1 MFEKKKKIL
10 ILAAAL
16 LLMPFLTN
24 STFADDT
31 QSQGYTI
38 PVTAGDGL
46 NDDCGTSGY
55 ILNITNPSI
64 LASSTQTGATR
75 ISQLGTHTLVLCK
88 YTVLLSVYINMD
100 NLVDASLLN
109 LIPKENVTYTPGTLL
124 IAGTTMEALGT
135 AGLLDTEL
143 PAWDMT
149 PVLGTTSATWQ
160 PTLSVAV
167 PSDAAVGTYTTTIYT
182 SVV

>member
-24 STFADDT
+24 STFADEQQD
-31 QSQGYTI
+31 YTI

-46 NDDCGTSGY
+46 NDDCGISGY
-55 ILNITNPSI
+55 TLNITNPSI
-64 LASSTQTGATR
+64 VASSTQTGATR

-124 IAGTTMEALGT
+124 IAGTTMDSLGT
-135 AGLLDTEL
+135 PGLLNTEL
-143 PAWDMT
+143 PAWEMT

>member
-24 STFADDT
+24 STFADEQQD
-31 QSQGYTI
+31 YTI

-46 NDDCGTSGY
+46 NDDCGISGY
-55 ILNITNPSI
+55 TLNITNPSI
-64 LASSTQTGATR
+64 VASSTQTGATR

-88 YTVLLSVYINMD
+88 YTSLVSVYINMND
-100 NLVDASLLN
+100 LVDASLLN

-124 IAGTTMEALGT
+124 IAGTTMESLGT
-135 AGLLDTEL
+135 PGLLDTEL
-143 PAWDMT
+143 PAWEMT

-167 PSDAAVGTYTTTIYT
+167 PSDATVGTYTTTIYT

>member
-24 STFADDT
+24 STFADEQQD
-31 QSQGYTI
+31 YTI

-46 NDDCGTSGY
+46 NDDCGISGY
-55 ILNITNPSI
+55 TLNITNPSI
-64 LASSTQTGATR
+64 VASSTQTGATR

-124 IAGTTMEALGT
+124 IAGTTMESLGT
-135 AGLLDTEL
+135 PGLLDTEL
-143 PAWDMT
+143 PAWEMT

-160 PTLSVAV
+160 PTLSVAI
-167 PSDAAVGTYTTTIYT
+167 PSNAVVGTYTTTIYT

>member
-24 STFADDT
+24 STFADVQQD
-31 QSQGYTI
+31 YTI

-46 NDDCGTSGY
+46 NDDCGISGY
-55 ILNITNPSI
+55 TLNITNPSI
-64 LASSTQTGATR
+64 AASSTQTGATR

-100 NLVDASLLN
+100 NLVDTSLN
-109 LIPKENVTYTPGTLL
+109 DIPKENVTYTPGTLL
-124 IAGTTMEALGT
+124 IAGTTMDSLGT
-135 AGLLDTEL
+135 PGLLNTEL
-143 PAWDMT
+143 PAWEMT